1 MRKESFIFPEKASKI
16 VPYPQSTGSKR
27 GGMAMTARE
36 RMLAIRILEKI
47 GKNPEYAAL
56 FQLEIPQWAKNKNQ
70 EDDNNV

>member
-1 MRKESFIFPEKASKI
+1 
-16 VPYPQSTGSKR
+16 
-27 GGMAMTARE
+27 MTARE